1 MDKEVYRDLLDNV
14 ALPSIHMLFPDGD
27 FIFQQDNDPKHTAKI
42 NKQWFDDNDIELM
55 GCPFQSSDLNPIE
68 NLWSIID
75 DKLRYRKCNTEADL
89 FAALQV
95 AWRALSADLMS
106 KLAFSMPNRCRAVI
120 DSKGFAT
127 KY

>member
-55 GCPFQSSDLNPIE
+55 DWPSRLNPIE

-106 KLAFSMPNRCRAVI
+106 KLAFSMPVPP
-120 DSKGFAT
+120 
-127 KY
+127 

>member
-1 MDKEVYRDLLDNV
+1 MDW
-14 ALPSIHMLFPDGD
+14 PS
-27 FIFQQDNDPKHTAKI
+27 
-42 NKQWFDDNDIELM
+42 
-55 GCPFQSSDLNPIE
+55 QSPDLNPIE

-120 DSKGFAT
+120 DSKGSAT